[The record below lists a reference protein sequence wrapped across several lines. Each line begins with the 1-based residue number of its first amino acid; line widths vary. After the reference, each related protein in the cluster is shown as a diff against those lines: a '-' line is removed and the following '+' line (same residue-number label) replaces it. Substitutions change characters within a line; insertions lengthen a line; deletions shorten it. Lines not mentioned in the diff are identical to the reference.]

1 MTFSDAVPGT
11 DGEELTEPPTQV
23 KSVKLVK
30 IQCQMKSQNKYKE
43 DKWDIANVKNVP
55 KMNKPCSYRT

>member
-1 MTFSDAVPGT
+1 MTFSDAVPGA

-43 DKWDIANVKNVP
+43 DKWDNALCK
-55 KMNKPCSYRT
+55 S